1 MVSRV
6 SDDLAAQAAATLQ
19 VRRTA
24 VATIVR
30 SVAKAAAG
38 DALILD
44 RKGRVN
50 AEVAARFRL
59 QDAELQS
66 LALEIARADVVI
78 RFGRYDADKK
88 SFTPAEDGIF
98 VIRSEGIE
106 LATGEAREKSGSGPE
121 VFTISGA
128 VVSAAVEISLE
139 RPLSTREFRLTQIVS
154 LIFLIGIIALLL
166 AVGLAV
172 YAAGRFAYPVQLL
185 SETATEIAD
194 GDLTARVPSGPGI
207 AGNEEMSALLD
218 QFNRMASRLESTVD
232 AYRRERDRGQEHLAD
247 VSHELRTPLAALRAF
262 VDLLEGIVE
271 NDPAT
276 RKKLLA
282 EAGRQL
288 ERMDALTANI
298 LELSRFD
305 AGIARPIFME
315 GDLRSSVRAAVEQAA
330 AGARRRGVSLDER
343 LPARRVMIRHDEA
356 LVGQAV
362 ANLVANALKFTPRG
376 GNVTVTVRPLAT
388 GSATVIVEDD
398 GVGIDSAELPRI
410 FDRFYRGTESLAAAG
425 KAARSSGSGLG
436 LAIVKSI
443 VDMHAGRI
451 LVESLAGRGTK
462 FALTL
467 PVDPEATAVTADE
480 PAIEGGSSLT
490 LLSVGR
496 RAATLFGEVVK
507 TSFRLRRVLNAEP
520 SSSTVEG
527 TTSVHDAA
535 TATQETTKRESE
547 GSNT

>member
-1 MVSRV
+1 MVGRV
-6 SDDLAAQAAATLQ
+6 GDDLAAQASATLQ

-30 SVAKAAAG
+30 SVAGAAAG
-38 DALILD
+38 NAAILD
-44 RKGRVN
+44 KNGRVN
-50 AEVAARFRL
+50 ADVAARFRL

-78 RFGRYDADKK
+78 RFGTYDADTE
-88 SFTPAEDGIF
+88 SFTPAEEGIF

-106 LATGEAREKSGSGPE
+106 VAAGEAREKSGSGPA
-121 VFTISGA
+121 VFPVGGA
-128 VVSAAVEISLE
+128 VTGAAVEVSLE
-139 RPLSTREFRLTQIVS
+139 RPLSTRAYQLEQVTS
-154 LIFLIGIIALLL
+154 LVALIGLIALLL
-166 AVGLAV
+166 AIGLAV

-185 SETATEIAD
+185 AETATKIAD
-194 GDLTARVPSGPGI
+194 GDLAARVPSGPEI
-207 AGNEEMSALLD
+207 AGNEEMSSLLD
-218 QFNRMASRLESTVD
+218 QFNRMAGRLEATVE

-262 VDLLEGIVE
+262 VDLLEGSAE
-271 NDPAT
+271 GDPAT
-276 RKKLLA
+276 RKRLIS

-305 AGIARPIFME
+305 AGIARPNFVE
-315 GDLRSSVRAAVEQAA
+315 GDLRASVRAAVEQAA

-343 LPARRVMIRHDEA
+343 LPARRVMIRHDEV
-356 LVGQAV
+356 LVGQAI

-410 FDRFYRGTESLAAAG
+410 FDRFYRGTEGLAAAG
-425 KAARSSGSGLG
+425 KAARASGSGLG

-451 LVESLAGRGTK
+451 VVESLVGRGTK
-462 FALTL
+462 FSLTF

-480 PAIEGGSSLT
+480 PAHESSSNESGSSLT

-520 SSSTVEG
+520 SSSTV
-527 TTSVHDAA
+527 DA
-535 TATQETTKRESE
+535 TKPSGEAANESE
-547 GSNT
+547 EAKR